1 MADKGEPATEEKVIA
16 ETAKQEAMEVETS
29 QEFPKKFFFFMFVLF
44 RCGGAFFVRTAFVP
58 DEYWQSLE
66 VAHKFVFGYG
76 YQTWEWKYA
85 IRSSVYPMFISAQYY
100 LLKMFKIDTVFTVT
114 MVPRLV
120 QAFMSAIGDYWTVEL
135 GRRLFGYEG
144 ACWTAVSLLC
154 SWFLHYTASRTLT
167 NVAEQV
173 FTAGALSM
181 YPWGGQKQPSTSWSY
196 LWLVGLSCMI
206 RPTALVLWLPLVA
219 LHFARASHS
228 RTFLLKRL
236 AFTSL
241 ICFGALM
248 LCDRWFYQRW
258 VCTPWNFVRLNLVAD
273 IGAHYGKHPW
283 HWYFT
288 VGLPAVLALQLLPF
302 VLGVRVGRCRLL
314 AAVVIWHMLVL
325 SLVSHKEFRFLLPVF
340 PLAMCVCGAGMARLP
355 RSWGI
360 TLAILLGVAFFPP
373 ALYFGLFHQKGTLEA
388 MDYLSK
394 ELDKQ
399 PGGGSVTFLMP
410 CHSTPF
416 YSHIHR
422 SNVKMKFL
430 TCEPNIK
437 KKKNHKDE
445 ARDFFLDP
453 VNGLKMYGLGGMT
466 DYVVIY
472 NSLYKHMIDFV
483 VDFDLKFLKGFLHT
497 HFPTAYVG
505 KEVWIY
511 KTH

>member
-1 MADKGEPATEEKVIA
+1 
-16 ETAKQEAMEVETS
+16 
-29 QEFPKKFFFFMFVLF
+29 
-44 RCGGAFFVRTAFVP
+44 
-58 DEYWQSLE
+58 
-66 VAHKFVFGYG
+66 
-76 YQTWEWKYA
+76 
-85 IRSSVYPMFISAQYY
+85 
-100 LLKMFKIDTVFTVT
+100 
-114 MVPRLV
+114 
-120 QAFMSAIGDYWTVEL
+120 
-135 GRRLFGYEG
+135 
-144 ACWTAVSLLC
+144 
-154 SWFLHYTASRTLT
+154 
-167 NVAEQV
+167 
-173 FTAGALSM
+173 
-181 YPWGGQKQPSTSWSY
+181 
-196 LWLVGLSCMI
+196 
-206 RPTALVLWLPLVA
+206 
-219 LHFARASHS
+219 
-228 RTFLLKRL
+228 
-236 AFTSL
+236 
-241 ICFGALM
+241 
-248 LCDRWFYQRW
+248 
-258 VCTPWNFVRLNLVAD
+258 
-273 IGAHYGKHPW
+273 
-283 HWYFT
+283 
-288 VGLPAVLALQLLPF
+288 
-302 VLGVRVGRCRLL
+302 
-314 AAVVIWHMLVL
+314 
-325 SLVSHKEFRFLLPVF
+325 
-340 PLAMCVCGAGMARLP
+340 MARLP

-394 ELDKQ
+394 ELDKH